1 MSTLLSLIVA
11 TFNSE
16 WVTAELIVSGLL
28 NVVKYEFIIEI
39 SKVLWKTRG
48 LDEKLLTFKMFP
60 FLMHYVKVG
69 NFEINWSI
77 NPLPS
82 HWTLQLS

>member
-39 SKVLWKTRG
+39 SKVLWKTQG
-48 LDEKLLTFKMFP
+48 LDE
-60 FLMHYVKVG
+60 
-69 NFEINWSI
+69 
-77 NPLPS
+77 
-82 HWTLQLS
+82 

>member
-1 MSTLLSLIVA
+1 MPRQDLWTPAKVIKKKNLSGFKKGPFYGSVSTLLSLIVA

-39 SKVLWKTRG
+39 SKVLWKTQG
-48 LDEKLLTFKMFP
+48 LDE
-60 FLMHYVKVG
+60 
-69 NFEINWSI
+69 
-77 NPLPS
+77 
-82 HWTLQLS
+82 

>member
-39 SKVLWKTRG
+39 SKVLWKTQG
-48 LDEKLLTFKMFP
+48 LDEEASDIQNFP
-60 FLMHYVKVG
+60 F
-69 NFEINWSI
+69 F
-77 NPLPS
+77 
-82 HWTLQLS
+82 